1 MLVVNS
7 HLKDNERND
16 SIEQDNEM
24 DSQVEKDHL
33 EEGEIEEIEDAG
45 VGKIPYKPEYQYSRE
60 ELLKYSDHPLSRQR
74 PIINDPNVDGL
85 SCWLKSSNWNNYKRS
100 DTPTERGDDSYKRR
114 SNDPRERVRKE
125 QDGIV
130 LSPQRRSFNS
140 GCFVTLHYSSP
151 NNVVRPPAESAKEGP
166 VRRIGSGRIINRD
179 WEFRDKE
186 NNDVLYPQF
195 KTTVGPSPRERDE
208 RFEVRRNYCGM
219 SAEREVVRDGSRE
232 SLPREKELRADS
244 RARDRMQRF
253 MADRRRYES
262 EEPEWFSGG
271 PTSQHDTIELR
282 GFEDTGEVNN
292 RNKGKIASKSN
303 SKPNPK
309 DSKSNTGSRKSSSEE
324 ISVLKGG
331 SGEAAGSKEVEGDSL
346 VENPPQKADLRESPK
361 AESETVPA
369 EETET
374 TENRDF
380 NLNLED
386 FLQLDNLPLLSNG
399 ATGEGNQSSSRFSQW
414 FRRDSPPDVTD
425 SKRATAYDELIKNI
439 INDISESSIN
449 IPTKESDTYFAPI
462 SPAGTTSGNSFL
474 DMLKGQQRNEHRSK
488 PPSIKDLEASGK
500 VTNVEELEA
509 RMRQGAGQGQIN
521 QLPQNQPK
529 KVSSSSRK
537 EEELIAFKKLLK
549 QVVEGGA
556 TLGAV
561 SDPAIRNPV
570 LNQMLNKPPEPS
582 DMMGQ
587 AHQANAAP
595 QMHVPQDLVY
605 KLLHVQEQHRQAQQQ
620 QQELNKLWLS
630 SGRLAPPH
638 LHGAL
643 SPLPTDLQILVA
655 NSQPSTELLSR
666 PEAQAILQGLRQGEI
681 TPQHL
686 VQQLQDPAMQP
697 RHREVLASILK
708 VHSGSPRP
716 ASPLMVPSD
725 QAFLQQLM
733 LQQQLRIPSP
743 MPPMHN
749 GLPHRVPSP
758 RELMLHTQTIMQ
770 SALIKKKLEEQQ
782 ESFRK
787 RQEVQRVSSPNVAA
801 KSPNPATSTNN
812 PVNNN
817 QPSSASSNINNNVNN
832 TTANNNVNNS
842 ISNCSNNSNS
852 NVNSNNNNASMPVT
866 TGSSSNSNNSNS
878 TTATKS
884 PTPFAFTPTSVLR
897 KMTAEQQPQ
906 TKDGD
911 GNRNNKFELIQAKLR
926 QNELMKIQAAQSSR
940 FLANS
945 QLLGL
950 RPPQQQW
957 PVQKPPFQQS
967 MQQGRAIVKGSGS
980 YNAAPPPGT
989 GLVDLPYGNSGRG
1002 VYPQRSKL
1010 TMANAPLSALP
1021 NFYNSFPTP
1030 ANRGPPNRD
1039 VRNSFHQ
1046 FLPGSG
1052 GDADLSISPTTSNQ
1066 LAHWFT
1072 PELLAQAQAQT
1083 RSGKANSTINMVS
1096 VEELERL
1103 QHNSAPVL
1111 N

>member
-262 EEPEWFSGG
+262 EEPEWFSGPPGPSMYGYCEIPVPPVARRGPNFHVLRTVAWSPLQLPLPRPFRPPRLCVPYVKTFGG

-439 INDISESSIN
+439 IN
-449 IPTKESDTYFAPI
+449 
-462 SPAGTTSGNSFL
+462 
-474 DMLKGQQRNEHRSK
+474 
-488 PPSIKDLEASGK
+488 EASGK

-537 EEELIAFKKLLK
+537 EEELIAFKKL
-549 QVVEGGA
+549 
-556 TLGAV
+556 
-561 SDPAIRNPV
+561 
-570 LNQMLNKPPEPS
+570 MLNKPPEPS

-749 GLPHRVPSP
+749 AFCQTSMVTLNPLATGPNTLRVQHAGLPHRVPSP

-967 MQQGRAIVKGSGS
+967 MQQ
-980 YNAAPPPGT
+980 
-989 GLVDLPYGNSGRG
+989 
-1002 VYPQRSKL
+1002 
-1010 TMANAPLSALP
+1010 
-1021 NFYNSFPTP
+1021 
-1030 ANRGPPNRD
+1030 D

>member
-749 GLPHRVPSP
+749 AFCQTSMVTLNPLATGPNTLRVQHAGLPHRVPSP

-967 MQQGRAIVKGSGS
+967 MQQ
-980 YNAAPPPGT
+980 
-989 GLVDLPYGNSGRG
+989 
-1002 VYPQRSKL
+1002 
-1010 TMANAPLSALP
+1010 
-1021 NFYNSFPTP
+1021 
-1030 ANRGPPNRD
+1030 D

>member
-1 MLVVNS
+1 MVALIM
-7 HLKDNERND
+7 K
-16 SIEQDNEM
+16 DNEM

-262 EEPEWFSGG
+262 EEPEWFSGPPGPSMYGYCEIPVPPVARRGPNFHVLRTVAWSPLQLPLPRPFRPPRLCVPYVKTFGG

-439 INDISESSIN
+439 IN
-449 IPTKESDTYFAPI
+449 
-462 SPAGTTSGNSFL
+462 
-474 DMLKGQQRNEHRSK
+474 
-488 PPSIKDLEASGK
+488 EASGK

-749 GLPHRVPSP
+749 AFCQTSMVTLNPLATGPNTLRVQHAGLPHRVPSP

-911 GNRNNKFELIQAKLR
+911 
-926 QNELMKIQAAQSSR
+926 
-940 FLANS
+940 
-945 QLLGL
+945 
-950 RPPQQQW
+950 
-957 PVQKPPFQQS
+957 
-967 MQQGRAIVKGSGS
+967 
-980 YNAAPPPGT
+980 
-989 GLVDLPYGNSGRG
+989 
-1002 VYPQRSKL
+1002 
-1010 TMANAPLSALP
+1010 
-1021 NFYNSFPTP
+1021 
-1030 ANRGPPNRD
+1030 D

>member
-1 MLVVNS
+1 
-7 HLKDNERND
+7 
-16 SIEQDNEM
+16 M

-262 EEPEWFSGG
+262 EEPEWFSGPPGPSMYGYCEIPVPPVARRGPNFHVLRTVAWSPLQLPLPRPFRPPRLCVPYVKTFGG

-967 MQQGRAIVKGSGS
+967 MQQ
-980 YNAAPPPGT
+980 
-989 GLVDLPYGNSGRG
+989 
-1002 VYPQRSKL
+1002 
-1010 TMANAPLSALP
+1010 
-1021 NFYNSFPTP
+1021 
-1030 ANRGPPNRD
+1030 D

>member
-262 EEPEWFSGG
+262 EEPEWFSGPPGPSMYGYCEIPVPPVARRGPNFHVLRTVAWSPLQLPLPRPFRPPRLCVPYVKTFGG

-439 INDISESSIN
+439 IN
-449 IPTKESDTYFAPI
+449 
-462 SPAGTTSGNSFL
+462 
-474 DMLKGQQRNEHRSK
+474 
-488 PPSIKDLEASGK
+488 EASGK

-537 EEELIAFKKLLK
+537 EEELIAFKKL
-549 QVVEGGA
+549 
-556 TLGAV
+556 
-561 SDPAIRNPV
+561 
-570 LNQMLNKPPEPS
+570 MLNKPPEPS

>member
-1 MLVVNS
+1 MVALIM
-7 HLKDNERND
+7 K
-16 SIEQDNEM
+16 DNEM

-262 EEPEWFSGG
+262 EEPEWFSGPPGPSMYGYCEIPVPPVARRGPNFHVLRTVAWSPLQLPLPRPFRPPRLCVPYVKTFGG

-439 INDISESSIN
+439 IN
-449 IPTKESDTYFAPI
+449 
-462 SPAGTTSGNSFL
+462 
-474 DMLKGQQRNEHRSK
+474 
-488 PPSIKDLEASGK
+488 EASGK

-537 EEELIAFKKLLK
+537 EEELIAFKKL
-549 QVVEGGA
+549 
-556 TLGAV
+556 
-561 SDPAIRNPV
+561 
-570 LNQMLNKPPEPS
+570 MLNKPPEPS

>member
-1 MLVVNS
+1 
-7 HLKDNERND
+7 
-16 SIEQDNEM
+16 M

-749 GLPHRVPSP
+749 AFCQTSMVTLNPLATGPNTLRVQHAGLPHRVPSP

-967 MQQGRAIVKGSGS
+967 MQQ
-980 YNAAPPPGT
+980 
-989 GLVDLPYGNSGRG
+989 
-1002 VYPQRSKL
+1002 
-1010 TMANAPLSALP
+1010 
-1021 NFYNSFPTP
+1021 
-1030 ANRGPPNRD
+1030 D